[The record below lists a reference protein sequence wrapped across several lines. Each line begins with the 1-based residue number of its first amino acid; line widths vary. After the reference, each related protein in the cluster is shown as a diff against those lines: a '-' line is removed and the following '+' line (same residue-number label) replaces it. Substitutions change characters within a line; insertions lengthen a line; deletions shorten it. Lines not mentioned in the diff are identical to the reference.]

1 LKKGDIVTKNL
12 DLNTA
17 TDQELSGIQG
27 IGKDYAKKIVEY
39 RNQNGPFE
47 SWEDLRHVPG
57 MPGNLLDTLKH
68 HGCTVGGKAA

>member
-1 LKKGDIVTKNL
+1 MTKNL

-17 TDQELSGIQG
+17 TEQELSGIQG
-27 IGKDYAKKIVEY
+27 IGKDYAKKIVDY

-47 SWEDLRHVPG
+47 SWEDLENVQGLPG
-57 MPGNLLDTLKH
+57 TMVDTLKH